1 MAIFA
6 SVSCRQVRIY
16 HKFIYDSSLADKR
29 VLHSGKIIT
38 VNNMK
43 DVKIEIKWKSE
54 LRYEFEKPYWK
65 QLTEFVRFEY
75 LNGKVFPAPKN
86 VFRAFDLCS
95 FDKVKVVIV
104 GQDPYHGEAQ
114 ANGLSFAVNDGQT
127 IPPSLK
133 NIFKEIQSDL
143 GIIPSNSGDLSRW
156 AKQGVLLLNS
166 VLTVTANQPAS
177 HKAQGWEQFTD
188 AVINV
193 LNEKRTNIVY
203 MLWGN
208 YAKMKGEAINKS
220 KNLVLTSGHPSPFS
234 ANLFFGNKHFGG
246 CNKYLEDHGVQSI
259 DWK

>member
-1 MAIFA
+1 M
-6 SVSCRQVRIY
+6 
-16 HKFIYDSSLADKR
+16 
-29 VLHSGKIIT
+29 
-38 VNNMK
+38 MK

-75 LNGKVFPAPKN
+75 LNGNVFPAPKN

-104 GQDPYHGEAQ
+104 GQDPYHGKGQ

-143 GIIPSNSGDLSRW
+143 GITPINSGDLSRW
-156 AKQGVLLLNS
+156 ASQGVLMLNS
-166 VLTVTANQPAS
+166 VLTVAANQPAS
-177 HKAQGWEQFTD
+177 HRNQGWEEFTD
-188 AVINV
+188 CVIQK
-193 LNEKRTNIVY
+193 LNEKRKNIVY
-203 MLWGN
+203 MLWGT
-208 YAKMKGEAINKS
+208 YAKQKGAMVDADN
-220 KNLVLTSGHPSPFS
+220 NLILTSAHPSPFS
-234 ANLFFGNKHFGG
+234 AQAFFGNKHFSS
-246 CNKYLEDHGVQSI
+246 CNSYLVSHGIDPI